1 MSDNFDVENE
11 SDQSYQI
18 NTQVRLQIEIKDFQ
32 ALIGSS
38 VIFTS
43 QMTGQNQIIKFS
55 IYDKKIELLKYKYFS
70 YKNFTLY

>member
-55 IYDKKIELLKYKYFS
+55 I
-70 YKNFTLY
+70 

>member
-18 NTQVRLQIEIKDFQ
+18 NTQIEIKDFQ
-32 ALIGSS
+32 ALIG
-38 VIFTS
+38 FTS